1 MNRKTIFLSCF
12 LSLLL
17 SIVSR
22 AQIQQTNISIKT
34 LNGQAVSLKSVIDS
48 NRITVI
54 SFWATWCGPC
64 INELD
69 AIQDKTEID
78 GQNLFQLIA
87 ISTDEA
93 RTANKVKPFV
103 KTRGWSFDVYLDE
116 SNEVKQAFNVTTIP
130 FVIIVSQGKVVYQRS
145 GYMPGD
151 EDILF
156 EKINQLK
163 SSGSR

>member
-1 MNRKTIFLSCF
+1 MNPQTIFLSCF
-12 LSLLL
+12 FSLLQCL
-17 SIVSR
+17 TSQAR
-22 AQIQQTNISIKT
+22 TQQQDIPLKN
-34 LNGQAVSLKSVIDS
+34 LNGQSVSLKSVIDS
-48 NRITVI
+48 NRITAI

-69 AIQDKTEID
+69 AIQDKIESD
-78 GQNLFQLIA
+78 QQKLFHLIA

-93 RTANKVKPFV
+93 RTANKVKPFI

-116 SNEVKQAFNVTTIP
+116 SNEVKQAFNVTNIP
-130 FVIIVSQGKVVYQRS
+130 FIIIINKGKVVYQKS

-151 EDILF
+151 EDLLF

-163 SSGSR
+163 SSGSQ